1 MIRFLKNSKP
11 VQELAKAFGMVAT
24 LLLAACGSFAQN
36 INSPN
41 RQGPLGAEVNMLT
54 GNMFLS
60 RTDYHV
66 PTPGFDMKVKFYYS
80 SYNYDENLGFG
91 NGWRFQYCI
100 RYYSNGEGAKMIS
113 WGDGREDRYDSLGN
127 GNYQAAN
134 GFFSVFSEY
143 ATGKYKL
150 SEPEGITY
158 YFDNAANRKLT
169 RVEDYNHNFL
179 QFNYTDTLLTS
190 VTANSGQ
197 TISFTYTD
205 GLLTTVSDA
214 ITGTPRNFTYMYD
227 GNKNL
232 KQVRDPLNNTWQY
245 AYIVNGPLR
254 EIKDKNANTV
264 DLVYFPD
271 LSLSEIVGCNRRMSF
286 SYDTTQLVS
295 YATEHMQAGNQVT
308 KYTYKK
314 HGEVAWLTSIS
325 GNCCGYNT
333 SFEFD
338 AAGNKISQTDAKG
351 QVTRFTYDERGNVL
365 TITDALGGK
374 ITYTYSA
381 DFNRITSYTDMRGAT
396 TTLEYDGQGNM
407 IKVVTPGGREF
418 TASYLPNGRLAS
430 STDPL
435 GNVYTYGYDAAGNPQ
450 SVSGPNGFTASVAYD
465 ARGNLV
471 SYTDARNN
479 ESAIEYDILDR
490 VKKITDP
497 LNNTLQF
504 TYDASGNII
513 AFANQAGTAMSLN
526 YDASDRPVKII
537 DFKGAATE
545 VGYDELDNVT
555 LIKDPLGNTQTFS
568 YDNRSQLSSITDAD
582 GNLLKATYDPNG
594 NPTQVTLPTG
604 QVMVMSYDATDR
616 LVHINDQL
624 GAMGDMTYDPVGNI
638 INYKNG
644 TGASYTVEY
653 DSLSQP
659 RKVTDPLGNTVT
671 VTRNKKGYPVAYT
684 DRNGKTTTITYD
696 AFSRIESATDALG
709 HSIQFAYDAEGNLT
723 SLTDQDNHIT
733 SYTYDELNRV
743 KRTTYPDGR
752 YLEFIYNQKGE
763 ISSRRQADGTMINYT
778 YDADGKL
785 LSKSLPGGE
794 TLTYTYDASGRLLTA
809 ANNTGVV
816 YFTYDNLNRIASE
829 TFNGRTTSYSYN
841 ITGRLQHITYPDGTV
856 VVRAFDTRGR
866 LTGVTKNNLPIVGY
880 QYDNADKLI
889 RKTFGNGVATVYEY
903 DNSNRLSG
911 ISTGNGTIQRSLF
924 TYNKENRKTR
934 IERTLHTSWSEQFDY
949 DNTYQLTSYK
959 RGDLAGPALLQN
971 TYQYDAIGNRV
982 AAVLNGVATSYSINN
997 LNQIGTITNGGTTSY
1012 AYDENGNLV
1021 FDGRF
1026 YKAYDAEGRLVVD
1039 SASPTQVTH
1048 YQYDALNRRVRE
1060 NVNGAFKNF
1069 IFSGFRPVE
1078 AIDSASGMLVERTV
1092 FDNANHPLSFDK
1104 GSNSY
1109 FLHSNEQHSVEAITD
1124 AGGGVVE
1131 QYQYEDFGKWS
1142 RYDGAGNPLA
1152 YSKVGNQYGFTGQ
1165 RLDTLS
1171 GNYNF
1176 FYREYDPVTAS
1187 FNQRDLIGYNDGMSL
1202 YQYVHNDP
1210 ANGVD
1215 VFGLDDCDPP
1225 TDEQGQNVI
1234 DIIDYYN
1241 TLLNNVLFHAGRRI
1255 ESKYNLTYLRESNA
1269 SMKLQ
1274 KQILDYLKQGE
1285 NFEARKALGELT
1297 QVKNILNNLGPLAD
1311 GLTKIG
1317 NVANAVDVLIKA
1329 KHMYDVVNDPSTNAS
1344 EMRVAGA
1351 DFLLSLASFTPPGA
1365 AYGAIDFVQQKI
1377 TGQSLTR
1384 VMAYNGYFY
1393 GNLYSHFMYGVPMDY
1408 SDPDEHFKSENGWKP
1423 RITDCPQD
1431 GSGGP
1436 RTRRHWHFEPN
1447 GDSTEV
1453 ITSLDPNEIIGPD
1466 GVPDKAWVSINDRLP
1481 YTVLYEN
1488 AKSAS
1493 APAKY
1498 VKVTAPIH
1506 VNMDPGTFQLGSF
1519 GFNNLTFAVPPGTS
1533 SYYKRLDC
1541 RDSLNLYVDITAGY
1555 DVVNNEAFWELQSI
1569 DPVTLLPPS
1578 DPLHGLLLLQDSVNS
1593 ASGHGFVNFS
1603 IKPISSAHTLD
1614 TIGAQAVIRFDSNDT
1629 IPTNIESNTIDAVA
1643 PASHLNSL
1651 PANSNN
1657 PVILT
1662 WGGTDDLN
1670 GSGLQYYTL
1679 YVSTDG
1685 VNFNIIQS
1693 RMTRTDTV
1701 FTGAPNTYYYF
1712 FVLATDSVGNTET
1725 LRPGEVRSTYITGT
1739 VALPVTWLYFRG
1751 NNRDRDNV
1759 LEWATANELDSKEY
1773 QLERSLTGLNDFQR
1787 IATIPAANTTSSTSR
1802 YQYVDQNID
1811 RLNSAVMFY
1820 RLKQVDN
1827 DARFRYSNV
1836 VRLSYREDEKQ
1847 KSIVYPN
1854 PTNGMV
1860 TVTIGDQQLLGTVA
1874 NLYDQGGR
1882 LLQQVKISATS
1893 QTLDLSQYVNGMY
1906 YLQLKNKEVLKV
1918 IKQ

>member
-1 MIRFLKNSKP
+1 MIRFFKNNIVGK
-11 VQELAKAFGMVAT
+11 QAAKGIVIG
-24 LLLAACGSFAQN
+24 LLLMVPIVGLTQN

-41 RQGPLGAEVNMLT
+41 RHGPLGAEVNMLT
-54 GNMFLS
+54 GNLFLP
-60 RTDYHV
+60 REDFHV
-66 PTPGFDMKVKFYYS
+66 PTTGFDLKARFFYS

-100 RYYSNGEGAKMIS
+100 RYYSNGKGAKLIS
-113 WGDGREDRYDSLGN
+113 WGDGREDSYDSLGG
-127 GNYQAAN
+127 GNYQPAS
-134 GFFSVFSEY
+134 GFFSSFSEY
-143 ATGKYKL
+143 QPGKYMLKQ
-150 SEPEGITY
+150 PEGIIY
-158 YFDNAANRKLT
+158 YFDNAANRKVT
-169 RVEDYNHNFL
+169 KMEDPNHNFL

-190 VTANSGQ
+190 ISANSGQ
-197 TISFTYTD
+197 TITLAYTD
-205 GLLTTVSDA
+205 GLLTTITDA

-227 GNKNL
+227 GKGNL

-254 EIKDKNANTV
+254 EVKDKNANSI
-264 DLVYFPD
+264 DLVYSPD

-295 YATEHMQAGNQVT
+295 YATEHMDAGNQVT
-308 KYTYKK
+308 KYIYRK
-314 HGEVAWLTSIS
+314 HGDVAWLAGIS

-338 AAGNKISQTDAKG
+338 AAGNKISQTDARG
-351 QVTRFTYDERGNVL
+351 QVTKFTYDNRGNVL
-365 TITDALGGK
+365 TITDAMGGTL
-374 ITYTYSA
+374 TYTYST
-381 DFNRITSYTDMRGAT
+381 DFNRITSYTDMKGAKT
-396 TTLEYDGQGNM
+396 ALEYDANGNM
-407 IKVVTPGGREF
+407 TKVITPGGRVF
-418 TASYLPNGRLAS
+418 TASYGTNGRITS

-435 GNVYTYGYDAAGNPQ
+435 GNVYSYTYDAVGNPQ
-450 SVSGPNGFTASVAYD
+450 TVNGPNGYSASVAYD
-465 ARGNLV
+465 SRGNLV
-471 SYTDARNN
+471 AYTDARNN
-479 ESAIEYDILDR
+479 QTGVEYDILDR

-504 TYDASGNII
+504 SYDAVGNIVS
-513 AFANQAGTAMSLN
+513 FKNQAGTPLSIN
-526 YDASDRPVKII
+526 YDASNRPVKIT

-545 VGYDELDNVT
+545 VQYDALDNVT
-555 LIKDPLGNTQTFS
+555 SIKDPVGNSQTFA
-568 YDNRSQLSSITDAD
+568 YNNRSLLSSIIDAA
-582 GNLLKATYDPNG
+582 GNVLRADYDPNG
-594 NPTQVTLPTG
+594 NATQVALPTG
-604 QVMVMSYDATDR
+604 QTVSFDYDANDR
-616 LVHINDQL
+616 LIHIGDQL
-624 GAMGDMTYDPVGNI
+624 GAMGDMTYDPIGNLVS
-638 INYKNG
+638 YRNG
-644 TGASYTVEY
+644 SGASYTIEY

-659 RKVTDPLGNTVT
+659 KKVTDPLGNSVT
-671 VTRNKKGYPVAYT
+671 VTRNKKGYPTSYT
-684 DRNGKTTTITYD
+684 DRNGKTTTVTYD
-696 AFSRIESATDALG
+696 AFSRIESASDALG
-709 HSIQFAYDAEGNLT
+709 HTIGFSYDAEGNIV
-723 SLTDQDNHIT
+723 SLTDQNNHAT
-733 SYTYDELNRV
+733 TYSYDELNRV
-743 KRTTYPDGR
+743 KRMTYPDGR
-752 YLEFIYNQKGE
+752 YIEFTYNEKGE
-763 ISSRRQADGTMINYT
+763 IISRKKADGGLVSYSYDANGMLLTKTLPGGEVFSYT
-778 YDADGKL
+778 YDA
-785 LSKSLPGGE
+785 
-794 TLTYTYDASGRLLTA
+794 AGRLLTA
-809 ANNTGVV
+809 SNNAGVV
-816 YFTYDNLNRIASE
+816 SFTYDNLNRIASE
-829 TFNGRTTSYSYN
+829 TFNGKTTSYSYS
-841 ITGRLQHITYPDGTV
+841 ISGRLQNITYPDGTV

-866 LTGVTKNNLPIVGY
+866 LTGITRNNISIVSY
-880 QYDNADKLI
+880 QYDNADKLT
-889 RKTFGNGVATVYEY
+889 RKIFGNGVSTVYEY

-911 ISTGNGTIQRSLF
+911 INTGNGSIQRSLF

-934 IERTLHTSWSEQFDY
+934 IERIVRTSWSEQFDY
-949 DNTYQLTSYK
+949 DDTYQLKSYK
-959 RGDLAGPALLQN
+959 RGDLSGPVDLEN
-971 TYQYDAIGNRV
+971 SYQYDAIGNRT
-982 AAVLNGVATSYSINN
+982 AATLAGVATTYSLNN
-997 LNQIGTITNGGTTSY
+997 LNQIQSINNGSTINY
-1012 AYDENGNLV
+1012 VYDNDGNLV
-1021 FDGRF
+1021 YDGRF
-1026 YKAYDAEGRLVVD
+1026 HKLYDGEGRLTGD
-1039 SASPTQVTH
+1039 SASPSQVVH
-1048 YQYDALNRRVRE
+1048 YEYDALNRRVRE
-1060 NVNGAFKNF
+1060 NVNGVYTNF
-1069 IFSGFRPVE
+1069 IYSGFRPVE
-1078 AIDSASGMLVERTV
+1078 AVDSATGTLVERTI
-1092 FDNANHPLSFDK
+1092 FDNANHPLAFDK
-1104 GSNSY
+1104 GNASY
-1109 FLHSNEQHSVEAITD
+1109 FLHSNEQHSIEALTN
-1124 AGGGVVE
+1124 AQGQLLE
-1131 QYQYEDFGKWS
+1131 QYQYEDFGKMS
-1142 RYDGAGNPLA
+1142 RFDAAGNALA
-1152 YSKVGNQYGFTGQ
+1152 HSQVGNRYGFTGQ
-1165 RLDTLS
+1165 WLDTLS

-1176 FYREYDPVTAS
+1176 FYREYDPGTGS
-1187 FNQRDLIGYNDGMSL
+1187 FNQRDLIGYSDGMSL

-1225 TDEQGQNVI
+1225 TDEQSQDVI
-1234 DIIDYYN
+1234 GIIDYYN
-1241 TLLNNVLFHAGRRI
+1241 TLLNNVLFHTGRRI

-1297 QVKNILNNLGPLAD
+1297 QVRNILNNLGPLAD

-1436 RTRRHWHFEPN
+1436 RTRRHWHYEPN

-1453 ITSLDPNEIIGPD
+1453 ITSFDPNEIIGPD

-1488 AKSAS
+1488 ATSAS

-1498 VKVTAPIH
+1498 VKITAPIH
-1506 VNMDPGTFQLGSF
+1506 ANMDPGTFQLGSF
-1519 GFNNLTFAVPPGTS
+1519 GFNNLTFAVPPATS

-1569 DPVTLLPPS
+1569 DPVTLLPPT
-1578 DPLHGLLLLQDSVNS
+1578 DPLHGLLLLQDSLNS

-1603 IKPISSAHTLD
+1603 IKPVSSAHTLD
-1614 TIGAQAVIRFDSNDT
+1614 TIGARAVIRFDSNDT
-1629 IPTNIESNTIDAVA
+1629 IPTNVEKNTIDAVA
-1643 PASHLNSL
+1643 PVSHMNAL

-1670 GSGLQYYTL
+1670 GCGLHYYTL
-1679 YVSTDG
+1679 YASTDG

-1693 RMTRTDTV
+1693 RMMRTDTV

-1725 LRPGEVRSTYITGT
+1725 LRPGEVKSTYITGT

-1751 NNRDRDNV
+1751 SNRDRDNL
-1759 LEWATANELDSKEY
+1759 LEWATANELNSKEF
-1773 QLERSLTGLNDFQR
+1773 QLERSLTGLNDFRQ
-1787 IATIPAANTTSSTSR
+1787 IATIPAANTTSATST
-1802 YQYVDQNID
+1802 YQYTDRNID
-1811 RLNSAVMFY
+1811 RLNSPVMFY

-1827 DARFRYSNV
+1827 DGRFRYSNV
-1836 VRLSYREDEKQ
+1836 VRLSYRENEKQ

-1854 PTNGMV
+1854 PTNGLI
-1860 TVTIGDQQLLGTVA
+1860 TVTIGDQQLVGTTA
-1874 NLYDQGGR
+1874 SLYDQGGR
-1882 LLQQVKISATS
+1882 LLQQIKISANS
-1893 QTLDLSQYVNGMY
+1893 QSLDLSPYVNGVY
-1906 YLQLKNKEVLKV
+1906 YLQLVNKEVLKV
-1918 IKQ
+1918 VKQ